1 MANGDCKYVRNGR
14 RHDTRWEDFLKEDKS
29 INLKGSE
36 QLQLVSPTGGTRE
49 LAKLEQP
56 KNHSATATS

>member
-1 MANGDCKYVRNGR
+1 MVIVSILGMVVAMTLDGI
-14 RHDTRWEDFLKEDKS
+14 DFLKEDKS

-36 QLQLVSPTGGTRE
+36 QLQLVSPTGGTGE